1 MEMQGYIKQLLAM
14 AAIGVFVAG
23 MLVIRQFNCVQDY
36 AGSHV
41 IAGLDF
47 TKFAAFF
54 HFC

>member
-1 MEMQGYIKQLLAM
+1 MQGYIKQLLVM
-14 AAIGVFVAG
+14 ATIGVFVAG

-36 AGSHV
+36 SGSHI

-47 TKFAAFF
+47 TKFVAFF

>member
-1 MEMQGYIKQLLAM
+1 MKQLVLM
-14 AAIGVFVAG
+14 AIMGIFVAG
-23 MLVIRQFNCVQDY
+23 MLVIRHFNCVQDY
-36 AGSHV
+36 SGSHI